1 MINFVPFGES
11 KKAQDIITEYI
22 NKPYEKPSA
31 INPNYDL
38 REPGQEFPPLNPP
51 VQTTPVVDDPCPPG
65 YQLIDGVCQPIEQF
79 SPETNYADQNDD
91 GKSFEEERAEERP
104 YFDIEGMAELSDDEL
119 IDYLKQGYL
128 SNSALGFLP
137 SKGSLVS
144 VKGTPPS
151 QLGFALG
158 LLGLNDSAMR
168 EQAMN
173 NELRKRGLFS
183 GQFNESGDPLY
194 DLNQTPIENP
204 LFVTPATTNEA
215 DVSYGGNTPVG
226 DAGGSYGGGED
237 FGGGNYQGNVVMN
250 NQQIQQ
256 ETDRINQVVKD
267 IESGRRTVF
276 GGL

>member
-1 MINFVPFGES
+1 
-11 KKAQDIITEYI
+11 
-22 NKPYEKPSA
+22 
-31 INPNYDL
+31 
-38 REPGQEFPPLNPP
+38 
-51 VQTTPVVDDPCPPG
+51 
-65 YQLIDGVCQPIEQF
+65 
-79 SPETNYADQNDD
+79 
-91 GKSFEEERAEERP
+91 
-104 YFDIEGMAELSDDEL
+104 MAELSDDEL

-183 GQFNESGDPLY
+183 GQFTDSGDPLY

-250 NQQIQQ
+250 DQQIQD
-256 ETDRINQVVKD
+256 ETDYINKVVEGIK
-267 IESGRRTVF
+267 SGKPTVF

>member
-1 MINFVPFGES
+1 
-11 KKAQDIITEYI
+11 
-22 NKPYEKPSA
+22 
-31 INPNYDL
+31 
-38 REPGQEFPPLNPP
+38 
-51 VQTTPVVDDPCPPG
+51 
-65 YQLIDGVCQPIEQF
+65 
-79 SPETNYADQNDD
+79 
-91 GKSFEEERAEERP
+91 
-104 YFDIEGMAELSDDEL
+104 
-119 IDYLKQGYL
+119 
-128 SNSALGFLP
+128 
-137 SKGSLVS
+137 
-144 VKGTPPS
+144 
-151 QLGFALG
+151 
-158 LLGLNDSAMR
+158 MR

-183 GQFNESGDPLY
+183 GQFTDSGDPLY

-215 DVSYGGNTPVG
+215 NVPYGGNTPVG

-250 NQQIQQ
+250 NQKIQQ

>member
-1 MINFVPFGES
+1 MQFMNS
-11 KKAQDIITEYI
+11 KKAQQII
-22 NKPYEKPSA
+22 NDNLDKPYAPPPSR
-31 INPNYDL
+31 NPVYDL
-38 REPGQEFPPLNPP
+38 REEGQDFYPLNPP
-51 VQTTPVVDDPCPPG
+51 VTPVVDDPCPEG

-79 SPETNYADQNDD
+79 NPEINYADQNDD
-91 GKSFEEERAEERP
+91 GKSFLEERAEERP

-119 IDYLKQGYL
+119 INYLKQGYL
-128 SNSALGFLP
+128 TNSALWYLP

-183 GQFNESGDPLY
+183 GQFTDSGDPLY

-215 DVSYGGNTPVG
+215 NVPYGGNTPVG